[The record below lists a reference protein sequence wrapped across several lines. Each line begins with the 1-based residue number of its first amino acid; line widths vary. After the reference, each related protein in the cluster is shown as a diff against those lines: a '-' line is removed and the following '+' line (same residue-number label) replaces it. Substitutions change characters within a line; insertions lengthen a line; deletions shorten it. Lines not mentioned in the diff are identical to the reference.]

1 MRTFIRTLIWL
12 IRGIKVYALVGKP
25 GTGKSFRAR
34 LVAQKYGI
42 ELILD
47 DGLLI
52 RDDKILAGKSA
63 KKEKTFLGAVKTSL
77 LDEESHRTEI
87 FKALQRQRFK
97 RILIIGT
104 SDKMVKK
111 IALRLGLPA
120 PTKFIRIEEVAS
132 EEEIETA
139 MRSRTVE
146 GKHVIPVP
154 AIEISR
160 NYPSI
165 VYDTI
170 KVFFQKKL
178 LFNNTSQAFEKTVV
192 QPEYGKKGRVYI
204 SEAALTQ
211 MVLHCAEEFD
221 DSIVVKKVS
230 MKYGMNGYTLGIF
243 IHVPFGVQMSGSMHS
258 FQQYIVENLER
269 FTGIMIDKVDVTIQ
283 EVSYEGKT

>member
-12 IRGIKVYALVGKP
+12 IKGIKVYALVGKP
-25 GTGKSFRAR
+25 GTGKSFRAK

-47 DGLLI
+47 DGSSSGSEDS
-52 RDDKILAGKSA
+52 RRKSA

-77 LDEESHRTEI
+77 LDEQSHRTDI
-87 FKALQRQRFK
+87 FKALQKQKFK

-104 SDKMVKK
+104 SDRMTKK

-120 PTKFIRIEEVAS
+120 PTKFIRIEEIAS

-139 MRSRTVE
+139 IRSRTVE

-170 KVFFQKKL
+170 KVSSKRNSSSTTPLRPSRKRSFSL
-178 LFNNTSQAFEKTVV
+178 NT
-192 QPEYGKKGRVYI
+192 GRREGSI
-204 SEAALTQ
+204 SRR
-211 MVLHCAEEFD
+211 
-221 DSIVVKKVS
+221 
-230 MKYGMNGYTLGIF
+230 
-243 IHVPFGVQMSGSMHS
+243 PP
-258 FQQYIVENLER
+258 
-269 FTGIMIDKVDVTIQ
+269 
-283 EVSYEGKT
+283 